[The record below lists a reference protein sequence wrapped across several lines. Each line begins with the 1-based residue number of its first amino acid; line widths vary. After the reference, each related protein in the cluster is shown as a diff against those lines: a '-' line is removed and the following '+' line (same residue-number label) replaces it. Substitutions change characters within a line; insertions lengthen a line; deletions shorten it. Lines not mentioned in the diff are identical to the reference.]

1 MQSTQSAMA
10 LNQEQIANIVGLERL
25 SDHQVIE
32 IIEIGAS
39 EADLME
45 AFERTYR
52 PGDTSAEVQH
62 EASLT
67 VRQLCEILSVEA
79 ELPDE
84 DEAR

>member
-1 MQSTQSAMA
+1 MA
-10 LNQEQIANIVGLERL
+10 LNRDQIANIVGRRRL
-25 SDHQVIE
+25 SDHQVME
-32 IIEIGAS
+32 IIKIDAS
-39 EADLME
+39 ETELLE

-62 EASLT
+62 EASLS
-67 VRQLCEILSVEA
+67 VRRLCEILSVEA